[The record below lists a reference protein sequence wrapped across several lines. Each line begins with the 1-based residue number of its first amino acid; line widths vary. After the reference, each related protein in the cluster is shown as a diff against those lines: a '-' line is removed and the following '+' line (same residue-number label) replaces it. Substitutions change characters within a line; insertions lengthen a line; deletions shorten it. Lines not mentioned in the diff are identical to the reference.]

1 MDWKFA
7 LFKKKIGETEFGV
20 GWLPLGGYVKIAGF
34 VDESMDDSGLESP
47 PQPWELRAKPAW

>member
-1 MDWKFA
+1 MDWNFA

-34 VDESMDDSGLESP
+34 IDESMDSDGMESP
-47 PQPWELRAKPAW
+47 PQPWN